1 MKIVFKRKAKIFAL
15 VAAFA
20 AIAAVGVFLD
30 RVERDRFV
38 IETVPPD
45 VNGADNAV
53 SAMSALSESASV
65 SEDTEDTT
73 PDENDKDEFIGGKV
87 NINTAG
93 ADVLS
98 QLDGIGEKTAEKI
111 IEYREEHG
119 PFNAIEELT
128 LVNGI
133 GEKKLEAIKDRICA
147 E

>member
-65 SEDTEDTT
+65 SEDAEDTT

>member
-111 IEYREEHG
+111 IEYREEYG

>member
-53 SAMSALSESASV
+53 SAMSALSESAGV